1 MARIIT
7 FGNEKGGSGKST
19 TSMHVFA
26 ALAHS
31 GYSVGVI
38 DLDLR
43 QRSFFRY
50 LENRQRTIE
59 ATGIALPM
67 PKRITLSAAE
77 NDSVTKNKAQEEND
91 FTLAVEILEPD
102 VDVIIIDC
110 PGAYTN
116 YANMAH
122 SIADVLIT
130 PINDSFVDFDLL
142 ATIDP
147 VTGKIEKPSV
157 YAEMV
162 WDARRLRQKA
172 GLPAIDWVV
181 VRNRISNVEARNRR
195 KVSSKLSEFS
205 KRIGFRVVT
214 GFSERVVF
222 RELFTRGVT
231 LLDLPMLGERGK
243 SLSNVA
249 ARQEMRD
256 LMKAID
262 LKGFDIQI

>member
-31 GYSVGVI
+31 GYRVGVI

-50 LENRQRTIE
+50 LENRQKTVE
-59 ATGIALPM
+59 ASGVALPM
-67 PKRITLSAAE
+67 PKRITLSAAVSDSLSE
-77 NDSVTKNKAQEEND
+77 NKEHEEND
-91 FTLAVEILEPD
+91 FTLAIEILEPD
-102 VDVIIIDC
+102 VDAIIIDC

-142 ATIDP
+142 ANVDPITGEID
-147 VTGKIEKPSV
+147 KPSV

-162 WDARRLRQKA
+162 WENRRLRQKA
-172 GLPAIDWVV
+172 GLPPIDWVV

-195 KVSSKLSEFS
+195 KVSGKLTEFS
-205 KRIGFRVVT
+205 KRIGFRVVP

-222 RELFTRGVT
+222 RELFTRGLT
-231 LLDLPMLGERGK
+231 LLDLPLMGEGGM
-243 SLSNVA
+243 SMANVT

-262 LKGFDIQI
+262 LKGFDIHI

>member
-31 GYSVGVI
+31 GYRVGVI

-59 ATGIALPM
+59 ATGVALPM
-67 PKRITLSAAE
+67 PKRISIKEGQSDSRAE
-77 NDSVTKNKAQEEND
+77 NKSNEEND
-91 FTLAVEILEPD
+91 FTLAVEMLEED
-102 VDVIIIDC
+102 VDVILIDC
-110 PGAYTN
+110 PGAFTN
-116 YANMAH
+116 YAQMAH
-122 SIADVLIT
+122 SIADVLVT

-142 ATIDP
+142 AKVDP
-147 VTGKIEKPSV
+147 VTGEIEGPSI
-157 YAEMV
+157 YSEMV

-172 GLPAIDWVV
+172 GLPAIDWIV

-195 KVSSKLSEFS
+195 KISAKLKEFS
-205 KRIGFRVVT
+205 KRIGFRVVP

-222 RELFTRGVT
+222 RELFTRGIT
-231 LLDLPMLGERGK
+231 LLDLPMLGEGK
-243 SLSNVA
+243 LNMANVA

-256 LMKAID
+256 LMKQID
-262 LKGFDIQI
+262 LKGFDIEI